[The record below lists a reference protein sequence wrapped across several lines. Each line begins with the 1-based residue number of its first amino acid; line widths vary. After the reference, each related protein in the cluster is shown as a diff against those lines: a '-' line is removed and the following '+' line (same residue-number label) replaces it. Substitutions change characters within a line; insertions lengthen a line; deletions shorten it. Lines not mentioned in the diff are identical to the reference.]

1 MGRRAGP
8 CVSYDRRQPVPA
20 LLAPAP
26 KRPKH
31 RPMNL
36 RDVLNNEILPR
47 VEKPSRYL
55 GNELNSTHKDPDGV
69 ELRICF
75 FFPDLYELG
84 LGNLGLHILYA
95 QMNNLDWVWAERGY
109 TPGIDLEAILRE
121 RELPLFMLESKEPL
135 TAVDMIGFTLQS
147 ELTFTNIINAI
158 DLAGLPIR
166 SEHRDDSMP
175 LIFAGGPAVFNPEPI
190 APFIDFFVIGDGE
203 DVMMEIAERMREFKG
218 ATRAEKLAAMAEL
231 EGVYVP
237 ELYPFEVMPDGQI
250 LPKEDAPKIVKRLVR
265 DLDGASFPTNYIVPN
280 AALVHDGAG
289 LEVLRGCTQG
299 CRFCQAGMVTRPVR
313 ERSIENI
320 DQLMERT
327 LDNTGFDAVSL
338 ISLSTCDFS
347 MPRTLVKMAADRGN
361 RDNVSISLPSLRLD
375 SYAVELSDMV
385 AGVRRSGLTFAPE
398 AASPRMRAVINKFIP
413 DEELLT
419 MATQAYQRGW
429 DHVKTYFMIGLPT
442 ERDEDVE
449 AIADLAIR
457 TVREGKKVNRRAA
470 VRTGVSTFVPK
481 PFTPFQ
487 WAEQIGIEETHRRQN
502 ILFAKFRGQ
511 NDIKFGRHEATTS
524 FIEGLLTRADRRGAD
539 LIEAAWKNGARL
551 ETWEEH
557 VNFPAWQKAI
567 EDVNFDVA
575 GQFRERDVNERL
587 PWDHIDVL
595 IPKEWFQKD
604 WQRAMELK
612 YAQDCRAGKC
622 HLCGV
627 IYRERE
633 LCQTML
639 KRQKAGHKQE
649 EETWEGYTPLIPEQ
663 PDPVQRVR
671 FKIGRSGEARFL
683 SHLELKDAWFRA
695 LRRAKAPIAYTQGFH
710 AQPRVNFSTAC
721 PVGEASRGDY
731 MDVMLKEF
739 AEVDGLFARL
749 QERVPPGL
757 HVFEAEELPL
767 RGESLMSLVEGFTY
781 SLTTTAAPEDL
792 AERVQAL
799 LDAEELLM
807 DRKVKKRKP
816 KKGRG
821 WKPRGP
827 ETAEANIRPMLDTI
841 EVLRREEA
849 RATLRFTTRAVGGK
863 LAKPKELIALLE
875 LAPEHTQV
883 TKEATLLR
891 EELARVTA

>member
-1 MGRRAGP
+1 
-8 CVSYDRRQPVPA
+8 
-20 LLAPAP
+20 
-26 KRPKH
+26 
-31 RPMNL
+31 MNL
-36 RDVLNNEILPR
+36 RHVLDTEILAQ

-55 GNELNSTHKDPDGV
+55 GNELNSTQKDPAEV

-95 QMNNLDWVWAERGY
+95 QMNRLDWVWAERGY
-109 TPGIDLEAILRE
+109 TPGIDMENILRE
-121 RELPLFMLESKEPL
+121 RELPLFMLESKDPL
-135 TAVDMIGFTLQS
+135 TAADMIGFTLQS
-147 ELTFTNIINAI
+147 ELTFTNIVNAL

-166 SEHRDDSMP
+166 SVDRDDSMP

-203 DVMMEIAERMREFKG
+203 DAMMEIATLMRTLKD
-218 ATRAEKLAAMAEL
+218 ATRLEKLQAMAEL

-237 ELYPFEVMPDGQI
+237 ELYPFETMPDGQI
-250 LPKEDAPKIVKRLVR
+250 LPKEDAPKVVKRLVK
-265 DLDGASFPTNYIVPN
+265 DMDGADYPTNYIVPN

-313 ERSIENI
+313 ERSIDNI
-320 DQLMERT
+320 DTLMEKT

-347 MPRTLVKMAADRGN
+347 MPRTLVKMAADKGHK
-361 RDNVSISLPSLRLD
+361 DNVSISLPSLRLD

-419 MATQAYQRGW
+419 MSAQAYSRGW

-449 AIADLAIR
+449 AIANLTIR
-457 TVREGKKVNRRAA
+457 TVREGKKINPRAG
-470 VRTGVSTFVPK
+470 VRTGVSTFIPK

-487 WAEQIGIEETHRRQN
+487 WAEQITVEETYRKQN
-502 ILFAKFRGQ
+502 ILSDRFRGQ
-511 NDIKFGRHEATTS
+511 RDIKFGRHEAKTS

-557 VNFPAWQKAI
+557 VNFSAWEKAI
-567 EDVNFDVA
+567 EDVDYDVA
-575 GQFRERDVNERL
+575 GQFRERDVHERL
-587 PWDHIDVL
+587 PWDHIDIL

-604 WQRAMELK
+604 WQNAMELK

-633 LCQTML
+633 LCKTML
-639 KRQKAGHKQE
+639 KKQKAGHIKE
-649 EETWEGYTPLIPEQ
+649 AETWEGYTPNFTEQ

-683 SHLELKDAWFRA
+683 SHLELKDAWFRT
-695 LRRAKAPIAYTQGFH
+695 LRRAKAPIAYSQGFH
-710 AQPRVNFSTAC
+710 AQPKVTFSTAC

-731 MDVMLKEF
+731 MDVMLKE
-739 AEVDGLFARL
+739 EVDEAALFDRI
-749 QERVPPGL
+749 QEKLPPGL
-757 HVFEAEELPL
+757 HAFDFQAMPL
-767 RGESLMSLVEGFTY
+767 RGDSLMSLVDGFTY
-781 SLTTTAAPEDL
+781 SLTTTDAPADL
-792 AERVQAL
+792 AERV
-799 LDAEELLM
+799 AELM
-807 DRKVKKRKP
+807 AREAILVERKVKQKKP

-821 WKPRGP
+821 WKNRGKQR
-827 ETAEANIRPMLDTI
+827 TMAEVDIRPMLETLEI
-841 EVLRREEA
+841 KRQEA
-849 RATLRFTTRAVGGK
+849 SAATLRFTTRDANGR
-863 LAKPKELIALLE
+863 LAKPKELMALLG
-875 LAPEHTQV
+875 LAPDKTQV
-883 TKEATLLR
+883 TKEATLLKT
-891 EELARVTA
+891 ERVRALV

>member
-1 MGRRAGP
+1 
-8 CVSYDRRQPVPA
+8 
-20 LLAPAP
+20 
-26 KRPKH
+26 
-31 RPMNL
+31 MNL
-36 RDVLNNEILPR
+36 RDVLNNEILSR

-55 GNELNSTHKDPDGV
+55 GNELNSTHKEPGQVD
-69 ELRICF
+69 LRICF

-109 TPGIDLEAILRE
+109 TPGIDMEAILRE
-121 RELPLFMLESKEPL
+121 RGLPLFMLESKEPL
-135 TAVDMIGFTLQS
+135 TSADMIGFTLQS
-147 ELTFTNIINAI
+147 ELTFTNIVNAI

-166 SEHRDDSMP
+166 SENRDNSMP

-203 DVMMEIAERMREFKG
+203 DVMMEIAETMRPLKD
-218 ATRAEKLAAMAEL
+218 ATRAEKLAAMAKL

-265 DLDGASFPTNYIVPN
+265 DMDGASFPTNYIVPN

-320 DQLMERT
+320 DKLMERT

-347 MPRTLVKMAADRGN
+347 MPRTLVKMAADRGHK
-361 RDNVSISLPSLRLD
+361 DNVSISLPSLRLD

-398 AASPRMRAVINKFIP
+398 AATPRMRAVINKFIP
-413 DEELLT
+413 DEELLN
-419 MATQAYQRGW
+419 MSREAYSRGW

-442 ERDEDVE
+442 ERDEDVA

-457 TVREGKKVNRRAA
+457 TVREGKKVNQRAA

-502 ILFAKFRGQ
+502 ILFQKFRGQ
-511 NDIKFGRHEATTS
+511 HDIKFGRHEATTS

-557 VNFPAWQKAI
+557 VNFGAWQKAV
-567 EDVNFDVA
+567 EDVNYDVA

-587 PWDHIDVL
+587 PWDHIDIL

-639 KRQKAGHKQE
+639 KKQKAGHKKE
-649 EETWEGYTPLIPEQ
+649 EETWEGYTPAMPEQ

-695 LRRAKAPIAYTQGFH
+695 LRRAKAPIAYSQGFH
-710 AQPRVNFSTAC
+710 AQPKVTFSTAC

-731 MDVMLKEF
+731 MDVMLKDYTE
-739 AEVDGLFARL
+739 AEGLFARL

-757 HVFEAEELPL
+757 HVFDFEDLPL
-767 RGESLMSLVEGFTY
+767 RGESLMSLVEGFSY
-781 SLTTTAAPEDL
+781 SLTTTAAPDDL
-792 AERVQAL
+792 GERVAAL
-799 LDAEELLM
+799 LARDEILVE
-807 DRKVKKRKP
+807 RKVKQKKP

-821 WKPRGP
+821 WKPRGKT
-827 ETAEANIRPMLDTI
+827 TAEMNLRPLIDSMEVKRQDGAN
-841 EVLRREEA
+841 
-849 RATLRFTTRAVGGK
+849 ATLTFTTRDVAGR
-863 LAKPKELIALLE
+863 LAKPKEILALLG
-875 LAPEHTQV
+875 LPPEHTQAV
-883 TKEATLLR
+883 KEATLLK
-891 EELARVTA
+891 EEHVRVLA

>member
-1 MGRRAGP
+1 
-8 CVSYDRRQPVPA
+8 
-20 LLAPAP
+20 
-26 KRPKH
+26 
-31 RPMNL
+31 MNL
-36 RDVLNNEILPR
+36 RNVLDTEILST

-55 GNELNSTHKDPDGV
+55 GNELNSTRKDPSAV

-109 TPGIDLEAILRE
+109 TPGLDLEAILRE
-121 RELPLFMLESKEPL
+121 RGLPLFMLESKDPL
-135 TAVDMIGFTLQS
+135 ASADMIGFTLQS
-147 ELTFTNIINAI
+147 ELTFTNIINAL
-158 DLAGLPIR
+158 DLAGLPVR
-166 SEHRDDSMP
+166 SVNRNDSMP

-203 DVMMEIAERMREFKG
+203 DAMMEIAETMRPLKG
-218 ATRAEKLAAMAEL
+218 ATRRAKLEAMAKL

-237 ELYPFEVMPDGQI
+237 ELYPFETMTDGQI
-250 LPKEDAPKIVKRLVR
+250 LPAVDAPKIVKRLVK
-265 DLDGASFPTNYIVPN
+265 DLDGAAYPTNYIVPN

-327 LDNTGFDAVSL
+327 LENTGFDAVSL

-347 MPRTLVKMAADRGN
+347 MPRTLVKMAAERGHK
-361 RDNVSISLPSLRLD
+361 DNVSISLPSLRLD

-398 AASPRMRAVINKFIP
+398 AATPRLRAVINKFIP
-413 DEELLT
+413 DEELLK
-419 MATQAYQRGW
+419 MSAEAYRRGW

-442 ERDEDVE
+442 ERDEDVA

-457 TVREGKKVNRRAA
+457 TVREGKQINPRAG
-470 VRTGVSTFVPK
+470 VRTGVSTFIPK

-487 WAEQIGIEETHRRQN
+487 WAEQISMDETHRRQN
-502 ILFAKFRGQ
+502 ILHQKFRGQ
-511 NDIKFGRHEATTS
+511 HDIKFGRHDAKTS
-524 FIEGLLTRADRRGAD
+524 FIEGLLSRADRRGAD

-557 VNFPAWQKAI
+557 VNFAAWEKAV
-567 EDVNFDVA
+567 EDVGYDVA
-575 GQFRERDVNERL
+575 GQFRERDPNERL
-587 PWDHIDVL
+587 PWDHIDIM

-604 WQRAMELK
+604 WRNAMELK

-627 IYRERE
+627 IYRERD
-633 LCQTML
+633 LCKNML
-639 KRQKAGHKQE
+639 KRQKTGHQQE
-649 EETWEGYTPLIPEQ
+649 EETWEGYTPAFTGQ

-671 FKIGRSGEARFL
+671 FTIGRSGDSRFL

-695 LRRAKAPIAYTQGFH
+695 LRRARAPLAYSQGFH
-710 AQPRVNFSTAC
+710 AQPKVTFSTAC
-721 PVGEASRGDY
+721 PVGEASRGDF
-731 MDVMLKEF
+731 MDVMLKEYTDE
-739 AEVDGLFARL
+739 ADLFARL
-749 QERVPPGL
+749 QEKVPPGL
-757 HVFEAEELPL
+757 HVFDYEALPL

-781 SLTTTAAPEDL
+781 SLNTTGAPEGL
-792 AERVQAL
+792 AERA
-799 LDAEELLM
+799 AELM
-807 DRKVKKRKP
+807 ARGEILVERKVKQKKP

-821 WKPRGP
+821 WKKPGKT
-827 ETAEANIRPMLDTI
+827 TAEIDIRPMLECV
-841 EVLRREEA
+841 EVKRLDGA
-849 RATLRFTTRAVGGK
+849 HAILTFTTRDESGR
-863 LAKPKELIALLE
+863 LAKPKEIISLLG
-875 LAPEHTQV
+875 LPPEHTQV
-883 TKEATLLR
+883 TKDSTLLK
-891 EELARVTA
+891 EEHARVPA

>member
-1 MGRRAGP
+1 
-8 CVSYDRRQPVPA
+8 
-20 LLAPAP
+20 
-26 KRPKH
+26 
-31 RPMNL
+31 MNL
-36 RDVLNNEILPR
+36 RDLLDTEILPR

-55 GNELNSTHKDPDGV
+55 GNELNSTRKDPENV

-95 QMNNLDWVWAERGY
+95 QMNRLDWVWAERGY
-109 TPGIDLEAILRE
+109 TPGLDMEAILRE
-121 RELPLFMLESKEPL
+121 RELPLFMLESKDPL
-135 TAVDMIGFTLQS
+135 AAADMIGFTLQS
-147 ELTFTNIINAI
+147 ELTFTNIINAL

-166 SEHRDDSMP
+166 SDNRDDAMP

-203 DVMMEIAERMREFKG
+203 DIMMEIALAMRALKG
-218 ATRAEKLAAMAEL
+218 ATRRDKLEAMAKL

-237 ELYPFEVMPDGQI
+237 ELYPFETMPDGQI
-250 LPKEDAPKIVKRLVR
+250 LPKEDAPKIVKRLVK
-265 DLDGASFPTNYIVPN
+265 DMDGAEYPTNYIVPN

-320 DQLMERT
+320 DRLMERT
-327 LDNTGFDAVSL
+327 LENTGFDAVSL

-347 MPRTLVKMAADRGN
+347 MPRTLVKMAAERGHK
-361 RDNVSISLPSLRLD
+361 DNVSISLPSLRLD

-398 AASPRMRAVINKFIP
+398 AATPRMRAVINKFIP
-413 DEELLT
+413 DEELLK
-419 MATQAYQRGW
+419 MSQEAYSRGW

-457 TVREGKKVNRRAA
+457 TVREGKKINPRAG
-470 VRTGVSTFVPK
+470 VRTGVSTFIPK

-487 WAEQIGIEETHRRQN
+487 WAEQIGIDETHRRQN
-502 ILFAKFRGQ
+502 ILHAKFRGQ
-511 NDIKFGRHEATTS
+511 SDIKFGRHDAKTS
-524 FIEGLLTRADRRGAD
+524 YIEGLLSRTDRRGAD

-557 VNFPAWQKAI
+557 VNFAAWEKAV
-567 EDVNFDVA
+567 EDVNYDVA
-575 GQFRERDVNERL
+575 GQFRERDPDERL
-587 PWDHIDVL
+587 PWDHIDIM
-595 IPKEWFQKD
+595 IPKAWFQKD
-604 WQRAMELK
+604 WQNAMELK

-627 IYRERE
+627 IYRERD
-633 LCQTML
+633 LCKNML
-639 KRQKAGHKQE
+639 KRQKAGHAKE
-649 EETWEGYTPLIPEQ
+649 AETWEGYTPSFTEQ
-663 PDPVQRVR
+663 PDPVQRIR
-671 FKIGRSGEARFL
+671 FRIGRSGEARFL

-695 LRRAKAPIAYTQGFH
+695 LRRAKAPLAYSQGFH
-710 AQPRVNFSTAC
+710 AQPKVTFSTAC

-731 MDVMLKEF
+731 MDVMVKEYTD
-739 AEVDGLFARL
+739 ESELFARL
-749 QERVPPGL
+749 QEKVPPGL
-757 HVFEAEELPL
+757 HVFDVEALPL

-781 SLTTTAAPEDL
+781 SLKITGAPDDL
-792 AERVQAL
+792 GERVA
-799 LDAEELLM
+799 ELLTR
-807 DRKVKKRKP
+807 DEILVERKVKQKKP

-821 WKPRGP
+821 WKKPGKT
-827 ETAEANIRPMLDTI
+827 TAEIDIRPMLASL
-841 EVLRREEA
+841 EVVRTDGPN
-849 RATLRFTTRAVGGK
+849 ATLTFTTRDESGR
-863 LAKPKELIALLE
+863 LAKPKEIMALLG
-875 LAPEHTQV
+875 LAPERTQV
-883 TKEATLLR
+883 TKDSTLLR
-891 EELARVTA
+891 EELARVPA

>member
-1 MGRRAGP
+1 
-8 CVSYDRRQPVPA
+8 
-20 LLAPAP
+20 
-26 KRPKH
+26 
-31 RPMNL
+31 MNL
-36 RDVLNNEILPR
+36 RDVLDNEILAR

-55 GNELNSTHKDPDGV
+55 GNELNSTRKNPEDV

-95 QMNNLDWVWAERGY
+95 QMNRLDWVWAERGY
-109 TPGIDLEAILRE
+109 TPGPDMEAILRE
-121 RELPLFMLESKEPL
+121 RGLPLFMLESKDPL
-135 TAVDMIGFTLQS
+135 TSADMIGFTLQS
-147 ELTFTNIINAI
+147 ELTFTNIINAL

-166 SEHRDDSMP
+166 SAQRDDSMP

-203 DVMMEIAERMREFKG
+203 DAMMEIAETMRGLKG
-218 ATRAEKLAAMAEL
+218 VSRREQLEAMALL

-237 ELYPFEVMPDGQI
+237 ELYPFETMPDGQI
-250 LPKEDAPKIVKRLVR
+250 LPKEDAPKIVKRLVK
-265 DLDGASFPTNYIVPN
+265 DMDGASFPTNYIVPN

-320 DQLMERT
+320 DKLMEQT
-327 LDNTGFDAVSL
+327 LENTGFDAVSL

-347 MPRTLVKMAADRGN
+347 MPRTLVKMAAERGHK
-361 RDNVSISLPSLRLD
+361 DNVSISLPSLRLD

-398 AASPRMRAVINKFIP
+398 AATPRMRAVINKFIP
-413 DEELLT
+413 DEELLH
-419 MATQAYQRGW
+419 MSAEAYGRGW

-457 TVREGKKVNRRAA
+457 TVREGKQINPRAA
-470 VRTGVSTFVPK
+470 VRTGVSTFIPK

-487 WAEQIGIEETHRRQN
+487 WAEQISIEETHRRQE
-502 ILFAKFRGQ
+502 ILFQKFRGQ
-511 NDIKFGRHEATTS
+511 HGIKFGRHDPKTS
-524 FIEGLLTRADRRGAD
+524 FIEGLLSRADRRAAD

-557 VNFPAWQKAI
+557 VNFAAWEKAVA
-567 EDVNFDVA
+567 DVDYDVA

-587 PWDHIDVL
+587 PWDHIDIL
-595 IPKEWFQKD
+595 IPKDWFQKD
-604 WQRAMELK
+604 WRNAMELK

-633 LCQTML
+633 LCKTML
-639 KRQKAGHKQE
+639 KRQKAGHQQE
-649 EETWEGYTPLIPEQ
+649 EATWEGYTPAFTEQ

-671 FKIGRSGEARFL
+671 FRIGRSGEARFL

-710 AQPRVNFSTAC
+710 AQPRVTFSTAC

-731 MDVMLKEF
+731 MDVMLKEY
-739 AEVDGLFARL
+739 VDEEALYARL

-757 HVFEAEELPL
+757 HVFAYESLPL
-767 RGESLMSLVEGFTY
+767 RGESLMSLVDGFEY
-781 SLTTTAAPEDL
+781 SLRTVAAPADL
-792 AERVQAL
+792 RERVAAL
-799 LDAEELLM
+799 LAQEEILVE
-807 DRKVKKRKP
+807 RKVKQRKP

-821 WKPRGP
+821 WKRR
-827 ETAEANIRPMLDTI
+827 EKTTAEIDIRPMLESLAVTRQDGAHA
-841 EVLRREEA
+841 VLSF
-849 RATLRFTTRAVGGK
+849 ATRDENGR
-863 LAKPKELIALLE
+863 LAKPKDIMALLG
-875 LAPEHTQV
+875 LPPEHTQV
-883 TKEATLLR
+883 TKENTLLR
-891 EELARVTA
+891 EERARALA